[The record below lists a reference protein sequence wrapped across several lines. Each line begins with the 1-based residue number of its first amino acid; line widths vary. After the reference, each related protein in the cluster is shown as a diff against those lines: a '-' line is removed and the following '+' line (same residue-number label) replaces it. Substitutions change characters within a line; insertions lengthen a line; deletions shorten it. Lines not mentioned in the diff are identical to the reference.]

1 MIFQRDNIGNRYK
14 LNKPNGVSDLH
25 LRELLFL
32 VILFAQ
38 LTTTTQAKPFAEQA
52 KRFEDGVTWTK
63 NINVT
68 KKAINVEDY
77 CADNDASCKTKVH
90 NPDQSSMNS
99 VQINSRKTSA
109 YFNDKQA
116 TAVQDN
122 FDNGRPKIDPN
133 DETYR
138 MALIGQDNAYEI
150 SHGISTA
157 YADCDSGMSCTAD
170 KYLQH
175 CSIPTNNPVT
185 CEKIPYVV
193 SGNATSVL
201 VSFGAPGVWIGLR
214 NEIIFNVPKNT
225 NRVTQLI
232 LPQMYIWTTLTKV
245 NLYLNGIL
253 VATRPATRAGGG
265 QWLYTIIPAQTI
277 EIDVKIPTNGTIKLT
292 AGEFVI
298 WTDNRVTLRLQEG
311 ENVMGW
317 KSNCTGILPECKKT
331 EEVCIES
338 GGTRLVNGI
347 YTTLPCW
354 KYKLTYLCD
363 TADTCVP
370 NLPIISQTCK
380 SKLMGVCIEYDAEQ
394 EIEKRTCKEN
404 ALICGETSFC
414 LEGDCYEPTPTQSQ
428 DFSKAASML
437 AAVSKAAEDITD
449 PPLIFTGKNQRCTI
463 KIAGIANC
471 CKDGGWGTDIN
482 ITSCSSEEKALG
494 AAQEEQ
500 LTIPLGSYCAKK
512 VLGACIRKK
521 RSYCVFDSKLARII
535 QEQGRPQI
543 GRGFGSAKNP
553 DCSAITPEEMQQM
566 DFSKID
572 FSDFYG
578 DMQNNTNLPNMDEI
592 KARIQSTYEK

>member
-1 MIFQRDNIGNRYK
+1 MIFQREKIENGNN
-14 LNKPNGVSDLH
+14 LNKPNGVSHLH
-25 LRELLFL
+25 LRALLFL
-32 VILFAQ
+32 IIFFAL

-52 KRFEDGVTWTK
+52 KRFEDGVAWTK

-77 CADNDASCKTKVH
+77 CADNDVSCKTKVH
-90 NPDQSSMNS
+90 NPDQSGMNS
-99 VQINSRKTSA
+99 AQVNSKKTSA
-109 YFNDKQA
+109 YFNNKQA

-122 FDNGRPKIDPN
+122 FDKGRPTINPN
-133 DETYR
+133 DEIYR

-157 YADCDSGMSCTAD
+157 YADCESGMSCTID
-170 KYLQH
+170 NYLQH
-175 CSIPTNNPVT
+175 CSIPTNNPVK
-185 CEKIPYVV
+185 CEKTASIVTGNWSYKSKTVTPHILTFLGNIKV
-193 SGNATSVL
+193 SGIPSNAS
-201 VSFGAPGVWIGLR
+201 
-214 NEIIFNVPKNT
+214 NT
-225 NRVTQLI
+225 TI
-232 LPQMYIWTTLTKV
+232 TLT
-245 NLYLNGIL
+245 NTYGWRGNRF
-253 VATRPATRAGGG
+253 TRTAVYANRIIIGYVHNKGT
-265 QWLYTIIPAQTI
+265 YTFPLSK
-277 EIDVKIPTNGTIKLT
+277 EITKTGTVQL
-292 AGEFVI
+292 
-298 WTDNRVTLRLQEG
+298 
-311 ENVMGW
+311 
-317 KSNCTGILPECKKT
+317 
-331 EEVCIES
+331 
-338 GGTRLVNGI
+338 GI
-347 YTTLPCW
+347 YTAESTAIMFKGSYTVKWGIGNPTITWADNCSVLLPSCTLVSDSCIEGAGTRTVGGQSVYLSCW
-354 KYKLTYLCD
+354 KYQKTYNCK
-363 TADTCVP
+363 TNDTCVP
-370 NLPIISQTCK
+370 NVPIISQTCK
-380 SKLMGVCIEYDAEQ
+380 SKLMGVCIEYDAVQ
-394 EIEKRTCKEN
+394 ELEKRTCKEN

-500 LTIPLGSYCAKK
+500 LTISLGSYCAKK
-512 VLGACIRKK
+512 VLGVCVRKK

-566 DFSKID
+566 DFSQID
-572 FSDFYG
+572 FKDFYG

>member
-14 LNKPNGVSDLH
+14 LNKPNGVSYLH

-32 VILFAQ
+32 VILFAL

-52 KRFEDGVTWTK
+52 KRFEDGVVWTK

-90 NPDQSSMNS
+90 NPDQAGMNS
-99 VQINSRKTSA
+99 VQVNSKKTSA
-109 YFNDKQA
+109 YFNNKQA

-122 FDNGRPKIDPN
+122 FDKGRPKIDPN

-157 YADCDSGMSCTAD
+157 YADCDSGMSCNISST
-170 KYLQH
+170 LQH
-175 CSIPTNNPVT
+175 CSIPTNNPVK
-185 CEKIPYVV
+185 CENTATILTGDWSYGSVTARGNSHKNINGMTLSGIPSKAKNVTITLV
-193 SGNATSVL
+193 NA
-201 VSFGAPGVWIGLR
+201 FGLHWGIYNA
-214 NEIIFNVPKNT
+214 NA
-225 NRVTQLI
+225 RV
-232 LPQMYIWTTLTKV
+232 
-245 NLYLNGIL
+245 
-253 VATRPATRAGGG
+253 RA
-265 QWLYTIIPAQTI
+265 
-277 EIDVKIPTNGTIKLT
+277 
-292 AGEFVI
+292 
-298 WTDNRVTLRLQEG
+298 
-311 ENVMGW
+311 
-317 KSNCTGILPECKKT
+317 
-331 EEVCIES
+331 
-338 GGTRLVNGI
+338 NGI
-347 YTTLPCW
+347 YIGTINAKKNYTFQLSKEVIASGTVRVVAGDGFIGGYMDGLATIKWSIGTPTVSWSNNCSMILPNCTQASEECTEGAGTRTARGQSLHLPCW
-354 KYKLTYLCD
+354 KYQKTYNCKTD
-363 TADTCVP
+363 NTCVP
-370 NLPIISQTCK
+370 DVPIISQTCK
-380 SKLMGVCIEYDAEQ
+380 SKLIGVCIEYDAVQ

-414 LEGDCYEPTPTQSQ
+414 LEGDCYEETPTQSQ
-428 DFSKAASML
+428 DFSQAASML

-482 ITSCSSEEKALG
+482 VTSCSSEEKALG
-494 AAQEEQ
+494 AAQKEQ
-500 LTIPLGSYCAKK
+500 LTISLGSYCAKK

-535 QEQGRPQI
+535 QEQGKPQI

-572 FSDFYG
+572 FKDFYG

-592 KARIQSTYEK
+592 KARIQSAYGS